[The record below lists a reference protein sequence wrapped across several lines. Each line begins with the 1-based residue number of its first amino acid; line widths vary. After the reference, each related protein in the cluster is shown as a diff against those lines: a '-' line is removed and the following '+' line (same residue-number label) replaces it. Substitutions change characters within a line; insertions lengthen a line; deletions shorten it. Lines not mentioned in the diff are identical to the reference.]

1 MSQAAEKIYEVSK
14 TLSLESQQEL
24 LDFAEFL
31 RLKKEKTRSMKSG
44 AGSVAQTLAL
54 LDSPRYQQRTP
65 TDAAEATH
73 RIAALRNEWKAAE

>member
-14 TLSLESQQEL
+14 TLSVELQQEL

-31 RLKKEKTRSMKSG
+31 RLKKEKNATMESG
-44 AGSVAQTLAL
+44 SGSVARTLAL
-54 LDSPRYQQRTP
+54 LDSPRYQQRSS

-73 RIAALRNEWKAAE
+73 RIDTLRNEWRGAE